1 MAKPI
6 RLVNVDAII
15 DSSNNEKKV
24 SEIVTAAVTNPQGN
38 EVLLYNASTGQWEN
52 KNVTV
57 ATGSSM
63 NPVTASMIFG

>member
-1 MAKPI
+1 MPI
-6 RLVNVDAII
+6 HLQNVDAII

-63 NPVTASMIFG
+63 NPLTASMIFG

>member
-1 MAKPI
+1 MPI
-6 RLVNVDAII
+6 HLQNVDAII
-15 DSSNNEKKV
+15 DSSSNEKKV
-24 SEIVTAAVTNPQGN
+24 SEIVTATVTNPQGN

-63 NPVTASMIFG
+63 NPLTASMIFG